1 MNTHVQEF
9 YGRGP
14 SEQRSVHNDQM
25 PRGFHENRKPGR
37 QSIGPQPYHDEG
49 HYSTNSGQHGGPR
62 HKPKLSSVS
71 LQDAMMDL
79 YDLLKH
85 AERYYYHFREDFEN
99 DTIRIK
105 SYARSDVLGYLWASK
120 VSESDNPR
128 ARERP
133 YSAEPRDRYE
143 TEEQAPR
150 EGFRITGKQI
160 GRLFKVA
167 ITAADKLKSQR
178 PSRESKIDPSN
189 AARISE
195 KLKTV
200 YKDVTALL
208 GSASRRVEDVQ
219 YLLTDLEMAAT
230 FLKGNGEG
238 GRARMGEDGRGDMQ
252 DPRVH
257 DGNDNI
263 RPGGYEEGEGRMM
276 PNALE

>member
-1 MNTHVQEF
+1 
-9 YGRGP
+9 
-14 SEQRSVHNDQM
+14 M
-25 PRGFHENRKPGR
+25 PRGFHESRKPGR
-37 QSIGPQPYHDEG
+37 RSIGPQAYDDEG
-49 HYSTNSGQHGGPR
+49 HYSTNLGQHGRPR
-62 HKPKLSSVS
+62 HRHKLSNVP
-71 LQDAMMDL
+71 LQDAMVDL

-99 DTIRIK
+99 DTSRIK

-128 ARERP
+128 TRERH
-133 YSAEPRDRYE
+133 YSAELKDEYE
-143 TEEQAPR
+143 IDEQAAG
-150 EGFRITGKQI
+150 EGFRMIGKQI

-178 PSRESKIDPSN
+178 PSHESKIDPSN

-200 YKDVTALL
+200 YNDVIGLL

-238 GRARMGEDGRGDMQ
+238 RARMGEDGRGEMQ
-252 DPRVH
+252 DPGVN
-257 DGNDNI
+257 DGNDSVHLD
-263 RPGGYEEGEGRMM
+263 GYVEGEGRMM
-276 PNALE
+276 PNALRWHPLICCSK